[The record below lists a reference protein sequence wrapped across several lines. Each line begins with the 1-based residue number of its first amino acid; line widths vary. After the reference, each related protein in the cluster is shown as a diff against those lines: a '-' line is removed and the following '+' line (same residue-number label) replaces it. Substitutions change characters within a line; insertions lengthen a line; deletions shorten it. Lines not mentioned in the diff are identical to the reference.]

1 MRDLVHDRPPDLVG
15 DLVLGPAQ
23 RADRL
28 TVDGDP
34 VGQHAG
40 ILGRPAGEGDALV
53 EPEQAGRARAVLH
66 RHRDIAHQPPESRGQ
81 PVKRRGDHLFET
93 LWIHLDH

>member
-40 ILGRPAGEGDALV
+40 ILRRPTGEGDALV
-53 EPEQAGRARAVLH
+53 EPQQARRARAVLH
-66 RHRDIAHQPPESRGQ
+66 RHRDIAHQTPESGGQ
-81 PVKRRGDHLFET
+81 SVERRSDHLLET
-93 LWIHLDH
+93 LWIYFDH